1 MFKNIEFKLTD
12 EECENL
18 EKWAET
24 HDCSCRGKSCSG
36 GEISIT
42 FTPTTIG
49 THISAKCVCG
59 QEIELA
65 EIC

>member
-1 MFKNIEFKLTD
+1 MFSRNEFHVTD
-12 EECENL
+12 NEYDFINR
-18 EKWAET
+18 WAKS
-24 HDCSCRGKSCSG
+24 HNCSCRGKSCCG
-36 GEISIT
+36 GEISIK